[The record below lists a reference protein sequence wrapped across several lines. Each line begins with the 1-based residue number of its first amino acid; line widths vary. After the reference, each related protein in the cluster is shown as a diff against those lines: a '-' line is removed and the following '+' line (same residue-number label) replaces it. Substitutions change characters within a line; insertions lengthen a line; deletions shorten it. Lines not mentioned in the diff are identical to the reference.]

1 MNATEIRATICLAAV
16 FAARLLGLFIIYPV
30 FAELARGLPGAS
42 PQTIGLALGGYG
54 LAQGLLQ
61 LPLGVLSDRVPRKTV
76 IAAGL
81 GVFVLGSVVAA
92 LANSIDGIIVGRV
105 LQGAGAVGSTILAA
119 VADLTREEVRTRA
132 MAAVGV
138 TIGLSFGLAVVLG
151 PPLAAATGL
160 SGLFWIT
167 AALGLAGV
175 AVTLGPTPTPAVS
188 PPRSPAWPS
197 LLGVL
202 ADGELL
208 RLDFAILVLHAPLT
222 ASFMVVPA
230 IVSHTLDLGEG
241 GQWKFYL
248 PVLAA
253 AMALMVPAILVA
265 ETRGRMKEVF
275 VGAVAVIA
283 ASLIALAAARASA
296 LVAGVALTAF
306 FTAFNVMEAILPS
319 LITKSARPDAKG
331 AATGVYSTAQFLGIF
346 AGGAGGGLALAAGGA
361 TGVFGFAIALALV
374 WLAVALT
381 MRRPAPARAASEAT
395 STGDV
400 SARR

>member
-30 FAELARGLPGAS
+30 FAQLANGLPGAS
-42 PQTIGLALGGYG
+42 PQTIGLALGAYG

-61 LPLGVLSDRVPRKTV
+61 IPLGMLSDRVARKTV

-81 GVFVLGSVVAA
+81 GVFVLGSAVAA
-92 LANSIDGIIVGRV
+92 LATSIDGVIVGRV
-105 LQGAGAVGSTILAA
+105 LQGAGAVGSTILAM

-132 MAAVGV
+132 MAVVGV
-138 TIGLSFGLAVVLG
+138 TIGLSFGLAVLLG

-175 AVTLGPTPTPAVS
+175 AVILGPTPTPAAS
-188 PPRSPAWPS
+188 PPRGPAWPS

-208 RLDFAILVLHAPLT
+208 RLDFAVFVLHAVLT
-222 ASFMVVPA
+222 ASFMVIPA
-230 IVSHTLDLGEG
+230 ILSQSLDLGAG

-248 PVLAA
+248 PVLVA
-253 AMALMVPAILVA
+253 AMAAMVPAIIVA

-275 VGAVAVIA
+275 VGAVGVIA
-283 ASLIALAAARASA
+283 ASLVALAAARASA
-296 LVAGVALTAF
+296 LTAAVALTAF

-319 LITKSARPDAKG
+319 LITKLARPDAKG

-346 AGGAGGGLALAAGGA
+346 AGGVGGGLALAAGGA
-361 TGVFGFAIALALV
+361 SGVFVFAIALTLV

-381 MRRPAPARAASEAT
+381 MRRPKTRSAHAGAA
-395 STGDV
+395 GM
-400 SARR
+400 SADGAA

>member
-1 MNATEIRATICLAAV
+1 MNPTELRATICLAAV

-30 FAELARGLPGAS
+30 FAQLAEGMPGAS
-42 PQTIGLALGGYG
+42 PQTIGLALGAYG

-61 LPLGVLSDRVPRKTV
+61 LPLGVLSDRMARKTV
-76 IAAGL
+76 VAAGL

-92 LANSIDGIIVGRV
+92 LATSIDGVIVGRV
-105 LQGAGAVGSTILAA
+105 LQGAGAVGSTILAM

-132 MAAVGV
+132 MAVVGV
-138 TIGLSFGLAVVLG
+138 TIGLSFGLAVLLG

-167 AALGLAGV
+167 AGLGLVGV
-175 AVTLGPTPTPAVS
+175 VVTLGPTPTPAAS
-188 PPRSPAWPS
+188 PPRGPAWPS
-197 LLGVL
+197 LVGVL

-208 RLDFAILVLHAPLT
+208 RLDFAVFVLHAVLT
-222 ASFMVVPA
+222 ALFMVVPTILA
-230 IVSHTLDLGEG
+230 RSLDLGVG
-241 GQWKFYL
+241 GEWKFYL
-248 PVLAA
+248 PVMVA
-253 AMALMVPAILVA
+253 AMAAMVPAILMA

-283 ASLIALAAARASA
+283 ASLIGLAAAGSSA
-296 LVAGVALTAF
+296 LTAAVALTAF

-319 LITKSARPDAKG
+319 LITKCARPDAKG

-346 AGGAGGGLALAAGGA
+346 AGGAGGGVALAAGGA
-361 TGVFGFAIALALV
+361 TAVFTFAIVLTLA

-381 MRRPAPARAASEAT
+381 MRQPAPRSARAAEAAT
-395 STGDV
+395 
-400 SARR
+400 R

>member
-1 MNATEIRATICLAAV
+1 MNPTELRATICLAAV

-30 FAELARGLPGAS
+30 FAQLAEGMPGAS
-42 PQTIGLALGGYG
+42 PQTIGLALGAYG

-61 LPLGVLSDRVPRKTV
+61 LPLGVLSDRMARKTV
-76 IAAGL
+76 VAAGL

-92 LANSIDGIIVGRV
+92 LATSIDGVIVGRV
-105 LQGAGAVGSTILAA
+105 LQGAGAVGSTILAM

-132 MAAVGV
+132 MAVVGV
-138 TIGLSFGLAVVLG
+138 TIGLSFGLAVLLG

-167 AALGLAGV
+167 AGLGLVGV
-175 AVTLGPTPTPAVS
+175 VVTLGPTPTPAAS
-188 PPRSPAWPS
+188 PPRGPAWPS
-197 LLGVL
+197 LVGVL

-208 RLDFAILVLHAPLT
+208 RLDFAVFVLHAVLT
-222 ASFMVVPA
+222 ALFMVVPA
-230 IVSHTLDLGEG
+230 ILARSLDLGVG
-241 GQWKFYL
+241 GEWKFYL
-248 PVLAA
+248 PVMVA
-253 AMALMVPAILVA
+253 AMAAMVPAILMA

-283 ASLIALAAARASA
+283 ASLIGLAAAGSSA
-296 LVAGVALTAF
+296 LTAAVALTAF

-319 LITKSARPDAKG
+319 LITKCARPDAKG

-346 AGGAGGGLALAAGGA
+346 AGGAGGGVALAAGGA
-361 TGVFGFAIALALV
+361 TAVFTFAIVLTLA

-381 MRRPAPARAASEAT
+381 MRQPAPRSARAAEAAT
-395 STGDV
+395 
-400 SARR
+400 R